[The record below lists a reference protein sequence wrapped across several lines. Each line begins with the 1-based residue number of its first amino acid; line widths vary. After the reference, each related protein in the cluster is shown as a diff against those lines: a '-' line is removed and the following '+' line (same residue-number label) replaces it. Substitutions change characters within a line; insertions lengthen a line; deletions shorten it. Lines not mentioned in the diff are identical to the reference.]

1 MKITTALGHMNGQT
15 SYENKFT
22 EKHFTI
28 AAKKISVARF
38 CCRNIDSICIEIS
51 EAVVPQTSCN
61 PALTSVVPSV
71 MV

>member
-28 AAKKISVARF
+28 AATKISLTHF
-38 CCRNIDSICIEIS
+38 CCRNINSICIEIS
-51 EAVVPQTSCN
+51 EALVTQTSCN